1 MLWSKRFYRTK
12 VTGMDNLDSFTGLPA
27 EVDDEAARR
36 WARLIVKILWP
47 VIVIGVLVGIIFWV
61 TASSETGRD
70 IGALCWCIT
79 FGASVALLSIRQ
91 AVLAERR

>member
-1 MLWSKRFYRTK
+1 
-12 VTGMDNLDSFTGLPA
+12 MDNLDSFTGLPA

-36 WARLIVKILWP
+36 WASLIVKILWP

-91 AVLAERR
+91 SVLAERR